1 MKAVKAA
8 LAANITVFALKLGI
22 AVTSGSASMLAE
34 AIHSL
39 ADTLNQALLWLGI
52 RRSLIG
58 PSKEFPFGR
67 GKERF
72 VWGLISA
79 CGIFFLGAGVT
90 IYHGIQGLYT
100 HHMPEL
106 TYWTWVILL
115 VSFVAEGISF
125 IIALQEIRQGDT
137 TTLAVLME
145 DGAAVLGLIIAT
157 SSIWMAKLTDNYQW
171 DAIGSILVGCLLGII
186 ALILIHKNLEYLL
199 EKTSPETLKEEVRDA
214 LQEMPLVEDIKDI
227 RMIVL
232 TPESHRIRAEVEI
245 NGYLLIKDME
255 DTLRE
260 EYEEIETFSDF
271 LQFCASFANRI
282 TRIVGSRIDDMEK
295 QLQKRLSYLKSVDI
309 KPS

>member
-1 MKAVKAA
+1 MRAVKAA
-8 LAANITVFALKLGI
+8 ITANITVFALKLGI
-22 AVTSGSASMLAE
+22 AVTGGSASMLAE

-58 PSKEFPFGR
+58 PSEEFPFGR

-90 IYHGIQGLYT
+90 IYHGIRGLYG
-100 HHMPEL
+100 HNMPEF
-106 TYWTWVILL
+106 THWTWIVLGVSLL
-115 VSFVAEGISF
+115 AEGISF
-125 IIALQEIRQGDT
+125 YIAFFDMKTGDT

-145 DGAAVLGLIIAT
+145 DGAAILGVVIAAL
-157 SSIWMAKLTDNYQW
+157 SIWAAKITGNYEW

-186 ALILIHKNLEYLL
+186 ALVLIKKNLEYLL
-199 EKTSPETLKEEVRDA
+199 EKTSPEDLKEEVKEV

-260 EYEEIETFSDF
+260 EYEEIHTFGDF

-282 TRIVGSRIDDMEK
+282 TRIVGSRIDGMEK
-295 QLQKRLSYLKSVDI
+295 QLQKRLPYLKSVDI

>member
-8 LAANITVFALKLGI
+8 ITANITVFALKLGI
-22 AVTSGSASMLAE
+22 AVTGGSASMLAE
-34 AIHSL
+34 AIHSF

-90 IYHGIQGLYT
+90 IYHGIRGLYS
-100 HHMPEL
+100 HHMPEF
-106 TYWTWVILL
+106 THWTWVVLL
-115 VSFVAEGISF
+115 VSLVAEGISF
-125 IIALQEIRQGDT
+125 AIAFFDMRTGDT

-145 DGAAVLGLIIAT
+145 DGAAVLGVIIAAL
-157 SSIWMAKLTDNYQW
+157 SIWAAKTTGNYEW

-186 ALILIHKNLEYLL
+186 ALILIKKNLEYLL
-199 EKTSPETLKEEVRDA
+199 EKTSPENLKEEVREA
-214 LQEMPLVEDIKDI
+214 IQEMPLVEDIKDI

-260 EYEEIETFSDF
+260 EYEEIKTFGDF

-282 TRIVGSRIDDMEK
+282 TRIVGSRIDEMEK

>member
-1 MKAVKAA
+1 MRAVKAA
-8 LAANITVFALKLGI
+8 ITANITVFALKLAI
-22 AVTSGSASMLAE
+22 AVTGGSASMLAE
-34 AIHSL
+34 AVHSL
-39 ADTLNQALLWLGI
+39 ADTLNQALLWVGI
-52 RRSLIG
+52 HRSLIG
-58 PSKEFPFGR
+58 PSEEFPFGR

-90 IYHGIQGLYT
+90 IYHGVMGLYSHTIPTIT
-100 HHMPEL
+100 H
-106 TYWTWVILL
+106 WTWVVLL
-115 VSFVAEGISF
+115 VSLLAEGISF
-125 IIALQEIRQGDT
+125 MVAFFEMRKGDT

-145 DGAAVLGLIIAT
+145 DGAAVLGVFIAAV
-157 SSIWMAKLTDNYQW
+157 SIWRTQSTGDYRW
-171 DAIGSILVGCLLGII
+171 DAVGSILVGLLLGII
-186 ALILIHKNLEYLL
+186 ALVLIKKNLEYLL
-199 EKTSPETLKEEVRDA
+199 EKTSPEDLKEEVREA

-260 EYEEIETFSDF
+260 EYEEITTFGDF

-282 TRIVGSRIDDMEK
+282 TRIVGSRIDGMEK
-295 QLQKRLSYLKSVDI
+295 QLQKRLPYLKSVDI

>member
-8 LAANITVFALKLGI
+8 ITANITVFALKLGI
-22 AVTSGSASMLAE
+22 AVTGGSASMLAE
-34 AIHSL
+34 AVHSL

-58 PSKEFPFGR
+58 PSEEFPFGR

-90 IYHGIQGLYT
+90 IYHGIRGLYG
-100 HHMPEL
+100 HHVPEF
-106 TYWTWVILL
+106 TYWTWIVLL
-115 VSFVAEGISF
+115 VSLLAEGISF
-125 IIALQEIRQGDT
+125 MVAFLEMRRGDT

-145 DGAAVLGLIIAT
+145 DGAAVLGVIIAAA
-157 SSIWMAKLTDNYQW
+157 SMWMAKTTANYHW
-171 DAIGSILVGCLLGII
+171 DAIGSILVGLLLAVI
-186 ALILIHKNLEYLL
+186 ALVLIKKNLEYLL
-199 EKTSPETLKEEVRDA
+199 EKTSPDDLKEEVREA

-245 NGYLLIKDME
+245 NGYLLVKDME
-255 DTLRE
+255 DTLRD
-260 EYEEIETFSDF
+260 EYEEIKTFGDF
-271 LQFCASFANRI
+271 LQFCSSFANRI
-282 TRIVGSRIDDMEK
+282 TRIVGSRIDGMEK

>member
-22 AVTSGSASMLAE
+22 AVTGGSASMLAE

-52 RRSLIG
+52 RRSFIG

-100 HHMPEL
+100 HHMPEF
-106 TYWTWVILL
+106 TYWTWFILL
-115 VSFVAEGISF
+115 VSLMAEGMSF
-125 IIALQEIRQGDT
+125 IVALQEMRQGDT

-145 DGAAVLGLIIAT
+145 DGAAVLGLIIAAA
-157 SSIWMAKLTDNYQW
+157 SIWTAKLTGNYQW
-171 DAIGSILVGCLLGII
+171 DAVGSILVGCLLGII

-199 EKTSPETLKEEVRDA
+199 EKTSPEALKEEVREA

-232 TPESHRIRAEVEI
+232 TPENHRIRAEVEI

-255 DTLRE
+255 NTLRE
-260 EYEEIETFSDF
+260 EYKEIETFSDF

-282 TRIVGSRIDDMEK
+282 TRIVGSRIDGMEK
-295 QLQKRLSYLKSVDI
+295 QLQKQLSYLKSVDI

>member
-8 LAANITVFALKLGI
+8 ITANITVFALKLGI
-22 AVTSGSASMLAE
+22 AITGGSASMLAE

-39 ADTLNQALLWLGI
+39 ADTLNQALLWVGI

-58 PSKEFPFGR
+58 PSQEFPFGR

-90 IYHGIQGLYT
+90 IYHGIHGLYT
-100 HHMPEL
+100 HHMPEF
-106 TYWTWVILL
+106 TYWTWIVLL
-115 VSFVAEGISF
+115 VSLLAEGLSF
-125 IIALQEIRQGDT
+125 AIALVEMRSGDT

-145 DGAAVLGLIIAT
+145 DGAAVLGLIIAAA
-157 SSIWMAKLTDNYQW
+157 SIWIAKITGNYQW
-171 DAIGSILVGCLLGII
+171 DAVGSILVGCLLGII
-186 ALILIHKNLEYLL
+186 ALVLVKKNLEYLL
-199 EKTSPETLKEEVRDA
+199 EKTSPENLKEEVREA
-214 LQEMPLVEDIKDI
+214 LQELLLVEDIKDI

-255 DTLRE
+255 DTLKE
-260 EYEEIETFSDF
+260 EYEEIETFGDF

-282 TRIVGSRIDDMEK
+282 TRIVGSKIDEMEK